1 MGRSAEALH
10 HDAVDLTNR
19 GLFGRAEHLLARAG
33 VVSDDRD
40 LHARIAGTQA
50 LIHARSGDLERAEA
64 VALAA
69 WQTSGLSDETIA
81 ILAGQLGSIAERAGR
96 LDDADRWLT
105 RAIGA
110 LDDGVERAN
119 LLVNR
124 GVVGMERRD
133 LARAAADTRAA
144 AEIYAA
150 EGLEVDA
157 AEARHNLGYIDL
169 MRGDVV
175 AALAEMTRANP
186 VLARASKA
194 AAAISALDR
203 AEVLRDAGLLREA
216 EELFSDAVDALSTM
230 RMPKERAEAEFALA
244 TALLRNDPVRAR
256 RIAASA
262 ARRFRRARN
271 ERWAL
276 RAEGIEMRA
285 RLAAGSI
292 SGRGERVPASARTPR
307 PQAVAALVDALG
319 AHRMPVDAAA
329 LRLTHE
335 LWLARR
341 GREPAA
347 RVVRTPTTAPMDIR
361 LLAHEVRAVRAA
373 EQDRHAQA
381 RRHARAGLEELL
393 GWQRQFGSLDL
404 QTSVVWMGHGLMGAG
419 LRSAV
424 KSGRPDVV
432 FEWSERARH
441 LNLQVAPL
449 RPPPDPEL
457 AAELAELRM
466 LRADGDTWM
475 SDPRATELRNRARQ
489 RQWSETGSAEV
500 HGRATLDEVQGSLD
514 DATAVVSFVYSG
526 DGLSALVVTA
536 QRVSLIELGDWSG
549 VRALLPGLRS
559 DLDMAAAVQHGPLAP
574 VVRRSLDERIG
585 VLSARLLDPVLS
597 AIGDRRLVLTAPGV
611 LNGIPWA
618 MMPTFHSRV
627 FTVAGSVSRWLQ
639 AGRDVAAP
647 SAAGFAVGPRVPRG
661 AEEARTAA
669 AAWRDAQ
676 VLDPAQI
683 AGVTRLA
690 ERSDVLHVAAH
701 GRHAADN
708 PMFSGLELADGTLFG
723 YDIDLIERVPQTVVL
738 SACEVGRSSVR
749 WGEEA
754 VGMTRVWL
762 HAGTRCVIAAPV
774 IVADDEACELLGRMH
789 QGLAAGEEPAVALAE
804 AARHTGIRAPFQAH
818 GAGF

>member
-19 GLFGRAEHLLARAG
+19 GRFGQAQHLLARADALT
-33 VVSDDRD
+33 DDRD
-40 LHARIAGTQA
+40 LRARIAGTQA
-50 LIHARSGDLERAEA
+50 LIHARSGDLVRAES

-69 WQTSGLSDETIA
+69 WETAGLSDGTMA

-105 RAIGA
+105 RAIDA
-110 LDDGVERAN
+110 LDDGVARAN

-124 GVVGMERRD
+124 GVVGIERRD

-150 EGLEVDA
+150 EGLDVDA

-169 MRGDVV
+169 LRGDVV
-175 AALAEMTRANP
+175 AALAEMTRAHP

-194 AAAISALDR
+194 GAAISALDR

-216 EELFSDAVDALSTM
+216 EELFSDAADALATM

-244 TALLRNDPVRAR
+244 TSLLRNDPVRAR

-271 ERWAL
+271 ERWAV

-285 RLAAGSI
+285 RLAAGAVST
-292 SGRGERVPASARTPR
+292 RGERVPESARSPR
-307 PQAVAALVDALG
+307 PEAVAALVDALRG
-319 AHRMPVDAAA
+319 HGMPVDATA
-329 LRLTHE
+329 LRLAHE

-341 GREPAA
+341 GRVPAV
-347 RVVRTPTTAPMDIR
+347 RTVRTPANAPMDLR

-373 EQDRHAQA
+373 ARNRPAQA

-393 GWQRQFGSLDL
+393 GWQRRFGSLDL
-404 QTSVVWMGHGLMGAG
+404 QTSVVWMGHGLMGEG

-424 KSGRPDVV
+424 GSGRPDVV

-441 LNLQVAPL
+441 LTLQVAPL

-466 LRADGDTWM
+466 LRADGDAWM

-489 RQWSETGSAEV
+489 RQWSETGSAQV
-500 HGRATLDEVQGSLD
+500 HGRATLDEVQGALD
-514 DATAVVSFVYSG
+514 DATAVISFVYSG
-526 DGLSALVVTA
+526 EGLSALVVTA
-536 QRVSLIELGDWSG
+536 RRVSLVALGDWSD

-559 DLDMAAAVQHGPLAP
+559 DLDMAAAVQHGPLAA
-574 VVRRSLDERIG
+574 VVRRSLDERVG
-585 VLSARLLDPVLS
+585 ALSARLLDPILP

-618 MMPTFHSRV
+618 MMPALHTRV
-627 FTVAGSVSRWLQ
+627 LTVAGSVSRWLQ
-639 AGRDVAAP
+639 AGRDLVVP

-669 AAWRDAQ
+669 ASWRDGQ
-676 VLDPAQI
+676 LLDPAAI
-683 AGVTRLA
+683 AGVTGLA
-690 ERSDVLHVAAH
+690 ERVDVLHVAAH

-723 YDIDLIERVPQTVVL
+723 YDIDLIERVPGTVVL

-754 VGMTRVWL
+754 VGMTRIWL
-762 HAGTRCVIAAPV
+762 HAGARCVIAAPV
-774 IVADDEACELLGRMH
+774 VVADDDACELLGGLH
-789 QGLAAGEEPAVALAE
+789 AGLASGEPPAVALAE
-804 AARHTGIRAPFQAH
+804 AARRTGIRAPFQVH